1 MNSVNLILLD
11 IDPSE
16 FGENFHP
23 SKLDFENEDR
33 QKTRE
38 SVLKV
43 LRKVVDLSNSNLQK
57 NLDGLLAQNLTKM
70 KISYGLEKVENV
82 YMKIYLPFLIKE
94 KKNNMQ
100 IPVEVWTLI
109 FTYLKLNDLIEISC
123 L

>member
-16 FGENFHP
+16 FGENFNP

-43 LRKVVDLSNSNLQK
+43 LRKAVDLSYSNL
-57 NLDGLLAQNLTKM
+57 
-70 KISYGLEKVENV
+70 
-82 YMKIYLPFLIKE
+82 
-94 KKNNMQ
+94 
-100 IPVEVWTLI
+100 
-109 FTYLKLNDLIEISC
+109 
-123 L
+123 